1 VSGSARIQTIDAV
14 AMMAAALR
22 RFAEESNIALI
33 DLDLEVNRA
42 LEWVQ
47 HERRDYWEG
56 QVRRA
61 WEQIDAAR
69 AELDRCMRNAVAGQ
83 RPSCYEER
91 KALDRAKR
99 RLRTCEEKVEA
110 VRRWSHTVDRESLH
124 YRVGA
129 GQLSGWLQTDLAQC
143 LALLERMQNALEAY
157 VTGPSPAAASAP
169 TEQTGAAAESPPPG
183 GDSPPSAEKGA

>member
-1 VSGSARIQTIDAV
+1 
-14 AMMAAALR
+14 MAAALR
-22 RFAEESNIALI
+22 RFAEEANVALI
-33 DLDLEVNRA
+33 DLDMEVNRA
-42 LEWVQ
+42 LEWIQ

-99 RLRTCEEKVEA
+99 RLRVCEEKVEV
-110 VRRWSHTVDRESLH
+110 VRRWSQTADRESLH

-129 GQLSGWLQTDLAQC
+129 GQLSGWVQADLPQAIV
-143 LALLERMQNALEAY
+143 ALERMQNALEAY
-157 VTGPSPAAASAP
+157 LSGPAPAASGTPA
-169 TEQTGAAAESPPPG
+169 EQT
-183 GDSPPSAEKGA
+183 PSATPATDSTAGPAAGAEGGPPA